1 MPIPTNDELRLQVI
15 DFIDKY
21 KMSEAKFGKKSIND
35 SRFVFDLKAAKRTF
49 GEKIIQRVL
58 AFMDSYQKEG
68 K

>member
-15 DFIDKY
+15 NFIKKY
-21 KMSEAKFGKKSIND
+21 KISEARLGKESIND
-35 SRFVFDLKAAKRTF
+35 SRFVFDLKVGRRTF

-58 AFMDSYQKEG
+58 AFMNNYKKEE